1 MIVLKSVR
9 LVNWYGFNYITVP
22 IGDFSLIAGKNGNG
36 KSVLLDAIKY
46 ALYGDTVFNK
56 STENKG
62 SRTLS
67 SYTRGLL
74 DATAGTYMR
83 PADLHPNVYTHI
95 VLEMSEAEM
104 GRSFVLGTVIETN
117 SANGLSTN
125 RYIVENKK
133 LIDFEHVYEEN
144 GLLMSYSGIELQ
156 KKYSIKMLEAKD
168 GIAKFMQRTGLRLN
182 EQQTI
187 AFRRKLRS
195 IMSYDPNA
203 KIDRFIRESVLEE
216 KKVDFSKLVEA
227 KNNINTLNTTFEKID
242 AEITELK
249 EILMLFDQLQNAK
262 NVILADDIKIA
273 YKKTLGLQNDIK
285 EAIKLMDVADRQLEE
300 DCRKLE
306 VIQKKDKDI
315 QNRIKKVEDSLGEMD
330 CTKAIRAAEEQLE
343 ILTSQK
349 EKLNEERKNVDDFQI
364 KISELLN
371 WFHEENEV
379 VNDKSILSSLTTT
392 EYAAVEKANSVKSF
406 LEQIRKERDDIF
418 AAITRLQDEV
428 KKNQSMQAQQQQ
440 IIDDCN
446 AKKTTFSDI
455 PDYVALRDEINK
467 EFAKRHIDAEAKFAC
482 EYVLGLKD
490 ESWRDSIESFLG
502 NRRYSILVDPEN
514 YDIAD
519 DVLNSSRYK
528 YAHLFNTKLLMKKK
542 FTPEE
547 DSAVRFIEVKNPVA
561 KQYFQYQL
569 GRMHA
574 VTKERVRNYE
584 NAMSKEGRV
593 SVAMDSFYL
602 RFDKIRFYC
611 LGQETI
617 ELNRIRAEKKL
628 QTLIN
633 EGGGLRDQKQIN
645 EQKKIYLET
654 AQEHFGSYNFD
665 AHRMYGDVL
674 LKREAA
680 ATELDNLKR
689 AQENN
694 TEYMEL
700 NQLYTM
706 YTEELELN
714 DNERVVVQGS
724 QVNMQTQFRVNQDK
738 KIVKT
743 EELGQYTGILKKY
756 QIQNYD
762 VYKKSTEAY
771 DKFIANGRTGLG
783 GILKDRERAERAGRE
798 SEKNLTDA
806 QAAYNV
812 RRSPENRLPTG
823 EDRRDAYEA
832 RKAKIWM
839 DDLQEIKEKL
849 REQTQRYEEIFKN
862 EFVLTVLKSCES
874 ARADLKLIN
883 AELSRLKF
891 KAKYEF
897 EVEYVKDGS
906 DYEQIL
912 EYAKY
917 LKERE
922 ELGTT
927 SGQRTLMAIT
937 TFSDEKGEELEKEIR
952 KIINGIIDSNDRE
965 HIEQYADYRNYMK
978 YEILLTNDVLNKAK
992 LSRQSGYNSGAEVQI
1007 PYMLILLSALLLIY
1021 NDKLNSTRL
1030 VFIDEPFAK
1039 MDPSNVKIMLDFMR
1053 TQRLQMIFCAPDKT
1067 ELIGNE
1073 CNVILP
1079 VLRTRADLMEIGIIE
1094 MHERAYNFEL
1104 GRKNS

>member
-1 MIVLKSVR
+1 MIVLKAVR

-83 PADLHPNVYTHI
+83 PADRQPNVFTHI
-95 VLEMSEAEM
+95 VLEMSESETE
-104 GRSFVLGTVIETN
+104 RNFVLGTVIETN

-125 RYIVENKK
+125 RYIAENKK
-133 LIDFEHVYEEN
+133 IIDFEHVYEED
-144 GLLMSYSGIELQ
+144 GLLMPYSGVGLQ

-168 GIAKFMQRTGLRLN
+168 GITKFMQRTGLRLN
-182 EQQTI
+182 HQQTV

-203 KIDRFIRESVLEE
+203 KIDKFIRESVLEE

-227 KNNINTLNTTFEKID
+227 KNNISTLTTTVEKID
-242 AEITELK
+242 AEIKELE
-249 EILMLFDQLQNAK
+249 EILMSFDQLQSAE
-262 NVILADDIKIA
+262 NVILADNIKIA
-273 YKKTLGLQNDIK
+273 YKKTLGLQKDIV
-285 EAIKLMDVADRQLEE
+285 EAIKLMDIADEQLKE
-300 DCRKLE
+300 DSRKLSE
-306 VIQKKDKDI
+306 LQKKDKSI
-315 QNRIKKVEDSLGEMD
+315 RNRIKKVEDSLDEMD
-330 CTKAIRAAEEQLE
+330 CTKAIRAAQEQLD

-349 EKLNEERKNVDDFQI
+349 EKLNVERKDVEEFQVI
-364 KISELLN
+364 ISELIN
-371 WFHEENEV
+371 WFHEESKGVEG
-379 VNDKSILSSLTTT
+379 KTILSSLTTT
-392 EYAAVEKANSVKSF
+392 EYTAVEKANCVKLF
-406 LEQIRKERDDIF
+406 LGQIQKERDNIF
-418 AAITRLQDEV
+418 SAITRLQDEV
-428 KKNQSMQAQQQQ
+428 NKNQSMRAQQQR

-446 AKKTTFSDI
+446 AKKTTFSAI
-455 PDYVALRDEINK
+455 PDYVSLRNEINK
-467 EFAKRHIDAEAKFAC
+467 EFEKRHIESEAKFAC
-482 EYVLGLKD
+482 EYVLELKD
-490 ESWRDSIESFLG
+490 ESWRDTIEAFLG
-502 NRRYSILVDPEN
+502 NRRYTILVDPAF

-519 DVLNSSRYK
+519 DILNSSQYK

-542 FTPEE
+542 LAPEK
-547 DSAVRFIEVKNPVA
+547 DSVVRFIEVKNSVA

-574 VTKERVRNYE
+574 VTKEQVRNYE
-584 NAMSKEGRV
+584 NAISKEGRV
-593 SVAMDSFYL
+593 SVSMDSFYL
-602 RFDKIRFYC
+602 RFDKIYFYC

-617 ELNRIRAEKKL
+617 ELNRIRAQKKL
-628 QTLIN
+628 QMLIN
-633 EGGGLRDQKQIN
+633 EGGELREQEQIW
-645 EQKKIYLET
+645 EQKKEYLEDV
-654 AQEHFGSYNFD
+654 QPYFVSYNFD
-665 AHRMYGDVL
+665 AHQMFSEVL
-674 LKREAA
+674 LKLKAA
-680 ATELDNLKR
+680 ADELDNLR
-689 AQENN
+689 QAQENN
-694 TEYMEL
+694 MEYMEL
-700 NQLYTM
+700 NQLYER
-706 YTEELELN
+706 YTEELDAN
-714 DNERVVVQGS
+714 DNERVAVQES
-724 QVNMQTQFRVNQDK
+724 QVNMQAQFKSNHDK
-738 KIVKT
+738 KLEKKN
-743 EELGQYTGILKKY
+743 ELVQYTGILKEY

-762 VYKKSTEAY
+762 VYKKSTESY

-783 GILKDRERAERAGRE
+783 DILKDRKRAERALRE
-798 SEKNLTDA
+798 KRDNLTNA
-806 QAAYNV
+806 QAAYNA
-812 RRSPENRLPTG
+812 RRSAENRLPSG
-823 EDRRDAYEA
+823 DNKRAAYET
-832 RKAKIWM
+832 RKTKIWM

-849 REQTQRYEEIFKN
+849 SEQTRRYEEIFKN

-874 ARADLKLIN
+874 ARDDLKLIN

-906 DYEQIL
+906 DYDKIL
-912 EYAKY
+912 EYAKF

-922 ELGTT
+922 ELGTR
-927 SGQRTLMAIT
+927 SGQTTLMEIT

-965 HIEQYADYRNYMK
+965 LIEHYADYRNYMK
-978 YEILLTNDVLNKAK
+978 YEILLTNEVLNRAK

-1039 MDPSNVKIMLDFMR
+1039 MDPGNVKIMLNFMKK
-1053 TQRLQMIFCAPDKT
+1053 QKLQMVFCAPDKT
-1067 ELIGNE
+1067 DLIGNE

-1079 VLRTRADLMEIGIIE
+1079 VLRTRADLMEIGIVE
-1094 MHERAYNFEL
+1094 MN
-1104 GRKNS
+1104 

>member
-1 MIVLKSVR
+1 MIALRSVR
-9 LVNWYGFNYITVP
+9 LVNWYGFSYITVP
-22 IGDFSLIAGKNGNG
+22 IGNFSLIAGKNGNG

-83 PADLHPNVYTHI
+83 PAERQPNVYAHI
-95 VLEMSEAEM
+95 VLEMFDVEI
-104 GRSFVLGTVIETN
+104 GRDYVLGTVIETD
-117 SANGLSTN
+117 STNGLKTN
-125 RYIVENKK
+125 RYIAENKK
-133 LIDFEHVYEEN
+133 IIDFDHVYEEN
-144 GLLMSYSGIELQ
+144 GSLMSYSIFEFQ
-156 KKYSIKMLEAKD
+156 EKYSMKMLEAKE

-182 EQQTI
+182 EQQTV

-195 IMSYDPNA
+195 IMSYDPDA
-203 KIDRFIRESVLEE
+203 KIDKFIRESVLEE

-227 KNNINTLNTTFEKID
+227 KNNISILNNTFEKID
-242 AEITELK
+242 AEITELQ
-249 EILMLFDQLQNAK
+249 EILKLFDQLQNAR

-273 YKKTLGLQNDIK
+273 YKKTLGLNKDIE
-285 EAIKLMDVADRQLEE
+285 EAIRLMDIADRQLKENSE
-300 DCRKLE
+300 KLDA
-306 VIQKKDKDI
+306 IRKKDKDI
-315 QNRIKKVEDSLGEMD
+315 RNRIKKVEDSLAEMD
-330 CTKAIRAAEEQLE
+330 CAKAIRAAEEQLE
-343 ILTSQK
+343 TLTSEK
-349 EKLNEERKNVDDFQI
+349 EKLNEERKSVDDFQI

-371 WFHEENEV
+371 WFHEENEIIG
-379 VNDKSILSSLTTT
+379 DKSILSSLTTS
-392 EYAAVEKANSVKSF
+392 EYTAVEKANSVKSF
-406 LEQIRKERDDIF
+406 LEQIQKERDNLF
-418 AAITRLQDEV
+418 ASITRLQDEV
-428 KKNQSMQAQQQQ
+428 KKNQLMQAQQQRM
-440 IIDDCN
+440 IDDCN

-467 EFAKRHIDAEAKFAC
+467 EFARRQIDSEAKFAC
-482 EYVLGLKD
+482 EYVLGLQD

-502 NRRYSILVDPEN
+502 NRRHTILVDPEH

-519 DVLNSSRYK
+519 DVLNASRYK
-528 YAHLFNTKLLMKKK
+528 YAHLFNTKLLMKKVI
-542 FTPEE
+542 TAEE
-547 DSAVRFIEVKNPVA
+547 DSVVRFIEVKNPVA

-584 NAMSKEGRV
+584 NAISKEGRV

-602 RFDKIRFYC
+602 QYDRIRFYC

-628 QTLIN
+628 RVLID
-633 EGGGLRDQKQIN
+633 EGGGLREQKQRK
-645 EQKKIYLET
+645 EQKKAYLEA
-654 AQEHFGSYNFD
+654 AQELFGSYNFD
-665 AHRMYGDVL
+665 AHQMHKDVSQ
-674 LKREAA
+674 KCKTAA
-680 ATELDNLKR
+680 IELDHLRK
-689 AQENN
+689 AQESN
-694 TEYMEL
+694 TQYMEL
-700 NQLYTM
+700 HQLYTK
-706 YTEELELN
+706 YTGEFEAN
-714 DNERVVVQGS
+714 DNERAAVQES
-724 QVNMQTQFRVNQDK
+724 QVNMQIQFEVNQSK
-738 KIVKT
+738 KAAKT
-743 EELGQYTGILKKY
+743 EELEQYTGILKKY
-756 QIQNYD
+756 QIENYD
-762 VYKKSTEAY
+762 VYKKAIEAY
-771 DKFIANGRTGLG
+771 DKFIANGRVGLG
-783 GILKDRERAERAGRE
+783 GTLKDRDRAERAGKE
-798 SEKNLTDA
+798 SEKSLTEA
-806 QAAYNV
+806 QAAYNA
-812 RRSPENRLPTG
+812 RRSAENRLPAG
-823 EDRRDAYEA
+823 EDRRAVYET

-849 REQTQRYEEIFKN
+849 GEQTRRYEEIFKN

-874 ARADLKLIN
+874 ARTDLKLIN

-897 EVEYVKDGS
+897 EVEYLKDGS
-906 DYEQIL
+906 DYEKIL

-922 ELGTT
+922 ELGTA
-927 SGQRTLMAIT
+927 SGQGTLMAIT
-937 TFSDEKGEELEKEIR
+937 TFTDEKGEELEKDIR
-952 KIINGIIDSNDRE
+952 KIINGIIESNDKER
-965 HIEQYADYRNYMK
+965 IEQYADYRNYMK

-1039 MDPSNVKIMLDFMR
+1039 MDPGNVKIMLGFMR
-1053 TQRLQMIFCAPDKT
+1053 EQKLQMIFCAPDKT

-1073 CNVILP
+1073 CEVILP

-1094 MHERAYNFEL
+1094 LNEGADNFEL
-1104 GRKNS
+1104 GRKDS

>member
-36 KSVLLDAIKY
+36 KSVLLDAVKY

-62 SRTLS
+62 SRTLP

-95 VLEMSEAEM
+95 VLEMSEPEM
-104 GRSFVLGTVIETN
+104 GRSFVLGTAIETN
-117 SANGLSTN
+117 STNGLSTN
-125 RYIVENKK
+125 RYIIENKK
-133 LIDFEHVYEEN
+133 TNNIDHVYEEN
-144 GLLMSYSGIELQ
+144 GSTMSYSSVELQ

-182 EQQTI
+182 EQQTV

-195 IMSYDPNA
+195 IMSYDPDA
-203 KIDRFIRESVLEE
+203 KIDKFIRESVLEE

-227 KNNINTLNTTFEKID
+227 KNNISTLNTTFEKID
-242 AEITELK
+242 AEITELG
-249 EILMLFDQLQNAK
+249 EILLWFDQLQNAK

-273 YKKTLGLQNDIK
+273 YKKTLGIQKDIE
-285 EAIKLMDVADRQLEE
+285 EAIKLMDIAQKQLEK
-300 DCRKLE
+300 DSGKLE
-306 VIQKKDKDI
+306 VLQKNDKDI
-315 QNRIKKVEDSLGEMD
+315 RSRIKKVEDSLDEMD
-330 CTKAIRAAEEQLE
+330 CTKAIRAAKEQLE

-349 EKLNEERKNVDDFQI
+349 EKLNKERKNVDDFQI
-364 KISELLN
+364 KISELIN
-371 WFHEENEV
+371 WFYDENEV

-392 EYAAVEKANSVKSF
+392 KYTAAEKANSVKLF

-418 AAITRLQDEV
+418 AAITKLQDEV
-428 KKNQSMQAQQQQ
+428 NKNQSMQAQQQQ
-440 IIDDCN
+440 IIDDCD
-446 AKKTTFSDI
+446 AKKITFSAI
-455 PDYVALRDEINK
+455 SDYVALRDEINK
-467 EFAKRHIDAEAKFAC
+467 EFAKRHIDSEAKFAC
-482 EYVLGLKD
+482 EYVLELKD

-502 NRRYSILVDPEN
+502 NRRYTILVDPNN

-519 DVLNSSRYK
+519 DVLNSSQNK
-528 YAHLFNTKLLMKKK
+528 YAHLFNTKLLMGKKLAS
-542 FTPEE
+542 EE
-547 DSAVRFIEVKNPVA
+547 DSVVHFIEVKNPVA

-574 VTKERVRNYE
+574 VTKERVKNYE

-593 SVAMDSFYL
+593 SVAMDSYYL
-602 RFDKIRFYC
+602 RFDRIRFYC

-628 QTLIN
+628 KTLIS
-633 EGGGLRDQKQIN
+633 EGEGLRAQKQIQ
-645 EQKKIYLET
+645 ERKKVYLET
-654 AQEHFGSYNFD
+654 VQEHFCSYNFD
-665 AHRMYGDVL
+665 SHQMYKEVL
-674 LKREAA
+674 LKQKEA
-680 ATELDNLKR
+680 ATELDNLRR

-700 NQLYTM
+700 NQLYAK
-706 YTEELELN
+706 YTEELEAN
-714 DNERVVVQGS
+714 DNERVAVQGS
-724 QVNMQTQFRVNQDK
+724 QVNMQTQFNMNQSRK
-738 KIVKT
+738 AEKT
-743 EELGQYTGILKKY
+743 KELEQYTDVLKGY

-762 VYKKSTEAY
+762 IYKKSIEAY
-771 DKFIANGRTGLG
+771 DKFIANGRIGSG
-783 GILKDRERAERAGRE
+783 NILKDRDRAERASKE
-798 SEKNLTDA
+798 SEKSLTGA
-806 QAAYNV
+806 QAAYNA
-812 RRSPENRLPTG
+812 RRSAENRLPTG
-823 EDRRDAYEA
+823 EDRRAAYET

-839 DDLQEIKEKL
+839 DDLQEIKAKL
-849 REQTQRYEEIFKN
+849 NEQTRRYEEIFKN

-874 ARADLKLIN
+874 ARADLRLIN

-897 EVEYVKDGS
+897 EIEYVKDGS
-906 DYEQIL
+906 DYEKIL

-922 ELGTT
+922 ELGTL
-927 SGQRTLMAIT
+927 SGQRTLMAIA
-937 TFSDEKGEELEKEIR
+937 TFSDEEGEELEKEIR

-965 HIEQYADYRNYMK
+965 RVERYADYRNYMK

-1053 TQRLQMIFCAPDKT
+1053 TQKLQMVFCAPDKT

-1073 CNVILP
+1073 CSVILP

-1094 MHERAYNFEL
+1094 MHEGAYNFEL

>member
-83 PADLHPNVYTHI
+83 PADMHPNVYTHI
-95 VLEMSEAEM
+95 VLEMSETEM
-104 GRSFVLGTVIETN
+104 RRSFVLGTVIDTN
-117 SANGLSTN
+117 SANGLNTN
-125 RYIVENKK
+125 RYIIEDK
-133 LIDFEHVYEEN
+133 IIMDFEHVYEEN
-144 GLLMSYSGIELQ
+144 SLPMSYSSVELQ
-156 KKYSIKMLEAKD
+156 KKYSFRMLDAKE

-182 EQQTI
+182 EQQTV

-216 KKVDFSKLVEA
+216 KKVDFSKLMEA
-227 KNNINTLNTTFEKID
+227 KNNISTLNTTFEKID
-242 AEITELK
+242 AEITELE
-249 EILMLFDQLQNAK
+249 EIIMLFEQLQNAK

-273 YKKTLGLQNDIK
+273 YKKALGLQKEIE
-285 EAIKLMDVADRQLEE
+285 EAIKLMDIADRQLEE
-300 DCRKLE
+300 DSRKLE
-306 VIQKKDKDI
+306 VLQKKDKDI
-315 QNRIKKVEDSLGEMD
+315 RNRIKKVEDSLEEMD
-330 CTKAIRAAEEQLE
+330 CTKAIRAAADQLE
-343 ILTSQK
+343 LLTSQE
-349 EKLNEERKNVDDFQI
+349 EKLKEERKNVEDFQI
-364 KISELLN
+364 KISELIN
-371 WFHEENEV
+371 WFYEENAV
-379 VNDKSILSSLTTT
+379 VKDKSILSTLTTT
-392 EYAAVEKANSVKSF
+392 EYTAVGKANSVNAF
-406 LEQIRKERDDIF
+406 LGQIRKERDDIF
-418 AAITRLQDEV
+418 AAITRIQDEV
-428 KKNQSMQAQQQQ
+428 KENQSMQAQQQQ
-440 IIDDCN
+440 VIDDCN
-446 AKKTTFSDI
+446 AKKTTFSAI

-467 EFAKRHIDAEAKFAC
+467 EFAKRHIDSEAKFAC

-490 ESWRDSIESFLG
+490 ESWRDAVESFLG
-502 NRRYSILVDPEN
+502 NRRYTILVDPVN

-519 DVLNSSRYK
+519 DVLNSSQYK
-528 YAHLFNTKLLMKKK
+528 YAHLFNTKLLMRKKL
-542 FTPEE
+542 TEEE
-547 DSAVRFIEVKNPVA
+547 DSVVGFIEVKNPVA
-561 KQYFQYQL
+561 KKYFQYQL

-574 VTKERVRNYE
+574 VTKELVRNYE
-584 NAMSKEGRV
+584 NAISKEGRV

-602 RFDKIRFYC
+602 RFDRIHFYC

-617 ELNRIRAEKKL
+617 ELNRVRAEKKL
-628 QTLIN
+628 QLLIK
-633 EGGGLRDQKQIN
+633 EGERLREQKQIK
-645 EQKKIYLET
+645 ECKKIYLET
-654 AQEHFGSYNFD
+654 AQEDFGSYNFD
-665 AHRMYGDVL
+665 AHQMHRDVL

-680 ATELDNLKR
+680 AAELNNLKR

-694 TEYMEL
+694 MEYMEL
-700 NQLYTM
+700 NQLYTR
-706 YTEELELN
+706 YTEELEAN
-714 DNERVVVQGS
+714 DNERAAVQGS
-724 QVNMQTQFRVNQDK
+724 QVEMRTQFKVYQEK
-738 KIVKT
+738 KAEKA
-743 EELGQYTGILKKY
+743 EELERHTEILKEY

-771 DKFIANGRTGLG
+771 DKFITNGRTGLG
-783 GILKDRERAERAGRE
+783 GTLKDRERAERAGRE
-798 SEKNLTDA
+798 SEKNLAGA
-806 QAAYNV
+806 QAAYNA
-812 RRSPENRLPTG
+812 RRSAENRLPIG
-823 EDRRDAYEA
+823 EDRRATYET

-849 REQTQRYEEIFKN
+849 SEQTRRYEEIFKN

-906 DYEQIL
+906 DFEKIL

-927 SGQRTLMAIT
+927 SGQGTLMEIT
-937 TFSDEKGEELEKEIR
+937 AFSDEKGEELEKEIR
-952 KIINGIIDSNDRE
+952 RIINGIIDSNDRE
-965 HIEQYADYRNYMK
+965 HIEHYADYRNYMK

-1021 NDKLNSTRL
+1021 NDKINSTRL

-1039 MDPSNVKIMLDFMR
+1039 MDPGNVKIMLDFMK
-1053 TQRLQMIFCAPDKT
+1053 TQKLQMVFCAPDKT

-1073 CNVILP
+1073 CNIILP

-1094 MHERAYNFEL
+1094 IHEGAHNFEL
-1104 GRKNS
+1104 GRKNP

>member
-1 MIVLKSVR
+1 MIVLKYVR
-9 LVNWYGFNYITVP
+9 LVSWYGFNYITVP

-83 PADLHPNVYTHI
+83 AAERYPNVYTHI

-117 SANGLSTN
+117 SANGFSTN
-125 RYIVENKK
+125 RYIIENKK
-133 LIDFEHVYEEN
+133 IADFDHVYEEN
-144 GLLMSYSGIELQ
+144 GLPMSYSSVELQ

-182 EQQTI
+182 EQQTV

-227 KNNINTLNTTFEKID
+227 KNNISTLNTTFEKIG
-242 AEITELK
+242 AEITELE
-249 EILMLFDQLQNAK
+249 EILKLFEQLQNAR
-262 NVILADDIKIA
+262 NTILTDDIKIA
-273 YKKTLGLQNDIK
+273 YRKTLGFKKDIE
-285 EAIKLMDVADRQLEE
+285 EAIKLMDIANRQLEE
-300 DCRKLE
+300 DASKLN
-306 VIQKKDKDI
+306 VIQKKDKNI
-315 QNRIKKVEDSLGEMD
+315 RNRIKKVEDSLAEMD
-330 CTKAIRAAEEQLE
+330 CAKAIRVAEEQLAT
-343 ILTSQK
+343 LTSQK
-349 EKLNEERKNVDDFQI
+349 EKLNEERKNVEEFQV

-371 WFHEENEV
+371 WFHEENKV
-379 VNDKSILSSLTTT
+379 VSDKAILSSLTTT
-392 EYAAVEKANSVKSF
+392 EYTAVEKANSVKLFS
-406 LEQIRKERDDIF
+406 EQIQKERDNIF
-418 AAITRLQDEV
+418 ASITRLQDEV
-428 KKNQSMQAQQQQ
+428 KKNQSMQAQQQKM
-440 IIDDCN
+440 IDDCN
-446 AKKTTFSDI
+446 AKKTTFADI

-467 EFAKRHIDAEAKFAC
+467 EFAKKRIDAEAKFAC

-502 NRRYSILVDPEN
+502 NRRYTILVDPKY

-519 DVLNSSRYK
+519 DVLNSSQYK
-528 YAHLFNTKLLMKKK
+528 YAHLFNTKLLMKK
-542 FTPEE
+542 TIVPEK
-547 DSAVRFIEVKNPVA
+547 DSAVCFIEVKNPVA

-569 GRMHA
+569 GRIHA

-602 RFDKIRFYC
+602 RFDRIRFYC

-617 ELNRIRAEKKL
+617 ELNRLRAEKKL
-628 QTLIN
+628 QVLLA
-633 EGGGLRDQKQIN
+633 EGGGLREQEQIK
-645 EQKKIYLET
+645 EQKKGYLET
-654 AQEHFGSYNFD
+654 ARELFSSYNFD
-665 AHRMYGDVL
+665 AHQMYKDVL
-674 LKREAA
+674 QTCKAA
-680 ATELDNLKR
+680 AIELDSLKK
-689 AQENN
+689 AQESN

-700 NQLYTM
+700 SQLYTR
-706 YTEELELN
+706 YTGELEAN
-714 DNERVVVQGS
+714 DNERVAVQGS
-724 QVNMQTQFRVNQDK
+724 QVKMRAQFEVNQNK
-738 KIVKT
+738 QTEKT
-743 EELGQYTGILKKY
+743 KELEQYTDRLKEY
-756 QIQNYD
+756 QIQNCD
-762 VYKKSTEAY
+762 VYKKAIEAY

-783 GILKDRERAERAGRE
+783 GTLKDRDRAERASRE
-798 SEKNLTDA
+798 SEKSLTGA
-806 QAAYNV
+806 QAAYNA
-812 RRSPENRLPTG
+812 RRSAENRLPAS
-823 EDRRDAYEA
+823 EDRRDSYET
-832 RKAKIWM
+832 RRAKIWM

-849 REQTQRYEEIFKN
+849 SEQTRRYEEIFKN

-883 AELSRLKF
+883 AQLSRLKF

-897 EVEYVKDGS
+897 EVEYVKDSS
-906 DYEQIL
+906 DYEKIL

-927 SGQRTLMAIT
+927 SGQRTLMST
-937 TFSDEKGEELEKEIR
+937 MVFSDEQGEELEKAIR
-952 KIINGIIDSNDRE
+952 KIINRIIESNDKER
-965 HIEQYADYRNYMK
+965 IEQYADYRNYMK

-1039 MDPSNVKIMLDFMR
+1039 MDPGNVKIMLGFMR
-1053 TQRLQMIFCAPDKT
+1053 EQKLQMIFCAPDKT

-1073 CNVILP
+1073 CDVILP
-1079 VLRTRADLMEIGIIE
+1079 VLRTQADLMEAGIIE
-1094 MHERAYNFEL
+1094 IHEGVYHLEL